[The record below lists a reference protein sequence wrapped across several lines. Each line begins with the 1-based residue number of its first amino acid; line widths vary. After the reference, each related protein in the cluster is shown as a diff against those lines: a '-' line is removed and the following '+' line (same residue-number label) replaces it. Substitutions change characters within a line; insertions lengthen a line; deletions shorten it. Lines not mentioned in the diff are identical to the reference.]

1 MTETK
6 DMDTKKIWYKSCIGI
21 AIVGGVFSLIVC
33 ILLLWN
39 HMQLRISDPLN
50 SEELSNLKTALLRD
64 PVNDSIKEQIRVLDL
79 QLRKDYF
86 QRREFSRIGIYL
98 LIGGITVFLVGIKS
112 GISLRGKMPMPQ
124 PQSDEESRNA
134 SLARWSVG
142 IFGLVIVFIA
152 LSLTVFTP
160 ETQYRVSGIE
170 SQTAGVQ
177 QPEPAAPSY
186 PSPEEI
192 GKNWARFRG
201 PGGLGISAY
210 TNVPAAWDGKTGEG
224 ILWKT
229 PIPLPGE
236 NSPIVW
242 RDRVFLT
249 GADEE
254 NRAVYCFD
262 ANSGEMLW
270 NKAVENVP
278 FSDPEPPEVSE
289 DTGFA
294 APTAVTDGQRVYSIF
309 ANGDIICFDFN
320 GNQIWAR
327 NLGPFDSMYGYASS
341 LAMYRDLVLVLLD
354 QGGADDGISELVA
367 MEAATGKT
375 VWDTDRPVPNSWATP
390 IVINT
395 GERDEIITC
404 GSPWVIAYDP
414 VTGEELWRVECL
426 GGDIAPSPV
435 YGDGLVFV
443 TNTYELLAAIRPGG
457 QGNVTETNIV
467 WTAEDGLPDI
477 CSPLTDG
484 KLVFLLETYGLLTC
498 YDAKTGEKV
507 WEEDTEETLMA
518 SPSLVGDKIYLMT
531 EDGIMIIVEAG
542 REFKEIARYEL
553 GESSTACPAFMDG
566 RIYIRGKENLYCIAS
581 PQK

>member
-64 PVNDSIKEQIRVLDL
+64 PVNDSIKEQIRLLDL